1 MTTHTRIVMENPDN
15 PDELILDLGEE
26 ICGPL
31 GWVEGDTIV
40 WTDMGN
46 GSWQLTK
53 QQMPQQTP
61 QQTPQ

>member
-15 PDELILDLGEE
+15 PEELILDLGEE

-53 QQMPQQTP
+53 QQTTPTTP
-61 QQTPQ
+61 Q

>member
-1 MTTHTRIVMENPDN
+1 MVTHTRIVMENPEN
-15 PDELILDLGEE
+15 PEELILDLGEE

-46 GSWQLTK
+46 GSWQLSKK
-53 QQMPQQTP
+53 QPPQ
-61 QQTPQ
+61 

>member
-1 MTTHTRIVMENPDN
+1 MTQHTRIVMENPDN
-15 PDELILDLGEE
+15 PEELILDLGEE

-40 WTDMGN
+40 WKDLGN

-53 QQMPQQTP
+53 KPPPQQ
-61 QQTPQ
+61 Q

>member
-1 MTTHTRIVMENPDN
+1 MVTHTRIVMENPEN
-15 PDELILDLGEE
+15 PEELILDLGEE

-53 QQMPQQTP
+53 QQTTP
-61 QQTPQ
+61 TTPPTQL

>member
-15 PDELILDLGEE
+15 PEELILDLGEE

>member
-1 MTTHTRIVMENPDN
+1 MTTLIRTVMENPDN

>member
-1 MTTHTRIVMENPDN
+1 MTRHTRIVMENPEN
-15 PDELILDLGEE
+15 PEELILDLGEE

-53 QQMPQQTP
+53 QQITPTTP
-61 QQTPQ
+61 Q

>member
-1 MTTHTRIVMENPDN
+1 MTTHTRIVMENPEN
-15 PDELILDLGEE
+15 PEELILDLGEE

-53 QQMPQQTP
+53 QQTTPTTP
-61 QQTPQ
+61 Q

>member
-15 PDELILDLGEE
+15 PEELILDLGEE

-40 WTDMGN
+40 WTDLGN
-46 GSWQLTK
+46 GSWHLTK
-53 QQMPQQTP
+53 RQPPPQTQSP
-61 QQTPQ
+61 L

>member
-1 MTTHTRIVMENPDN
+1 MENPDN
-15 PDELILDLGEE
+15 PEELILDLGEE

-53 QQMPQQTP
+53 QQTPPTTPPQ
-61 QQTPQ
+61 

>member
-15 PDELILDLGEE
+15 PEELILDLGEE

-31 GWVEGDTIV
+31 GWKEGDTIV

-53 QQMPQQTP
+53 QQMPQTTP
-61 QQTPQ
+61 PTQL

>member
-1 MTTHTRIVMENPDN
+1 MITHTRIVMENPDN
-15 PDELILDLGEE
+15 PEELILDLGEE

-53 QQMPQQTP
+53 KPTP
-61 QQTPQ
+61 QQ

>member
-15 PDELILDLGEE
+15 PEELILDLGEE

-53 QQMPQQTP
+53 RQITPTTP
-61 QQTPQ
+61 Q

>member
-15 PDELILDLGEE
+15 PEELILDLGEE

-53 QQMPQQTP
+53 QQTP
-61 QQTPQ
+61 PTTTPR

>member
-1 MTTHTRIVMENPDN
+1 MVTHTRIVMENPEN
-15 PDELILDLGEE
+15 PEELILDLGEE

-46 GSWQLTK
+46 GSWKLTK
-53 QQMPQQTP
+53 QQITPTTP
-61 QQTPQ
+61 Q

>member
-15 PDELILDLGEE
+15 PEELILDLGEE

-31 GWVEGDTIV
+31 GWVEGDTIE

-53 QQMPQQTP
+53 RQITPKTP
-61 QQTPQ
+61 Q

>member
-15 PDELILDLGEE
+15 PEELILDLGEE

-53 QQMPQQTP
+53 QQTP
-61 QQTPQ
+61 Q

>member
-46 GSWQLTK
+46 GSWQLSKK
-53 QQMPQQTP
+53 QPPQQTP

>member
-53 QQMPQQTP
+53 QQITPTTP
-61 QQTPQ
+61 Q

>member
-46 GSWQLTK
+46 GAWQLSKK
-53 QQMPQQTP
+53 QPTQQTAQQTP
-61 QQTPQ
+61 Q

>member
-53 QQMPQQTP
+53 QQPTQQTP
-61 QQTPQ
+61 Q

>member
-15 PDELILDLGEE
+15 PEELILDLGEE

-53 QQMPQQTP
+53 QQTP
-61 QQTPQ
+61 QTTTPQ

>member
-15 PDELILDLGEE
+15 PEELILDLGEE

-46 GSWQLTK
+46 GSWKLTK
-53 QQMPQQTP
+53 QQPPQ
-61 QQTPQ
+61 

>member
-15 PDELILDLGEE
+15 PEELILDLGEE

-53 QQMPQQTP
+53 QQITPTTP
-61 QQTPQ
+61 Q

>member
-1 MTTHTRIVMENPDN
+1 MVTHTRIVMENPEN
-15 PDELILDLGEE
+15 PEELILDLGEE

-53 QQMPQQTP
+53 QQTTPTTP
-61 QQTPQ
+61 Q

>member
-1 MTTHTRIVMENPDN
+1 MHTRIVMENPDN

-53 QQMPQQTP
+53 KQTSQP
-61 QQTPQ
+61 TQPTQV

>member
-1 MTTHTRIVMENPDN
+1 MTRHTRIVMENPDN

-53 QQMPQQTP
+53 QQITPTTP
-61 QQTPQ
+61 Q

>member
-1 MTTHTRIVMENPDN
+1 MVTHTRIVMENPEN
-15 PDELILDLGEE
+15 PEELILDLGEE

-53 QQMPQQTP
+53 QQITPTTP
-61 QQTPQ
+61 Q

>member
-1 MTTHTRIVMENPDN
+1 MITHTRIVMENPDN
-15 PDELILDLGEE
+15 PEELILDLGEE

-53 QQMPQQTP
+53 QQIPPTTP
-61 QQTPQ
+61 Q

>member
-15 PDELILDLGEE
+15 PEELILDLGEE

-31 GWVEGDTIV
+31 GWCEGDTIV
-40 WTDMGN
+40 WTDLGN

-53 QQMPQQTP
+53 RQPPPETQAPL
-61 QQTPQ
+61 

>member
-1 MTTHTRIVMENPDN
+1 MTTHTRIIMENPEN
-15 PDELILDLGEE
+15 PEELILDLGEE

-53 QQMPQQTP
+53 QQTTPTTP
-61 QQTPQ
+61 Q

>member
-1 MTTHTRIVMENPDN
+1 MVTHTRIVMENPEN
-15 PDELILDLGEE
+15 PEELILDLGEE

-53 QQMPQQTP
+53 QQMPQTP

>member
-15 PDELILDLGEE
+15 PEELILDLGEE

-53 QQMPQQTP
+53 QQITPTTQQ
-61 QQTPQ
+61 